1 MRNRNGYGGVV
12 KLKGKRN
19 KPYMAYISEM
29 QAEGVVIPPAMQKS
43 LEAAAESLQGA
54 TNPEEAAEVFAK
66 AMWQLHSLEM
76 SEEEYIA
83 MLHSQLQA
91 EMKKKTFKSKQVK
104 KPIGYFKTS
113 PEAHIALAE
122 YNKKPYDLDKR
133 TITFKE
139 VYELA
144 YADARIDRLTKSSLA
159 SYKAG
164 FDKCKPIWDT
174 PMCDI
179 KLMQLQDI
187 VNSCSTKSRS
197 TQGNIITVQKLVYTY
212 ACKNDLADKDY
223 SAFVKIVEHKKSKAK
238 KAYTREEIKLLW
250 DNIDWKYKGE
260 RKSILDGETVA
271 DILLILIYTG
281 MRIEELLLTASSD
294 VHLEERYIMNRG
306 TKTENALRIVPI
318 HKDIL
323 PILEKRLARNGE
335 NLIVTEAGNPIE
347 YSNFHNPVFKKFCKA
362 FDLKHSIHETRH
374 SFATYTAHIDSTLR
388 SYMIGHSTGSL
399 TNDVYTHPEVLL
411 PELIA
416 EIDKVDFLNA
426 KIGSK

>member
-29 QAEGVVIPPAMQKS
+29 QAEGVVIKPAMKKS
-43 LEAAAESLQGA
+43 LDAAVEAMQNAS
-54 TNPEEAAEVFAK
+54 NPEEAAVVFAK

-76 SEEEYIA
+76 SSEEYIA

-104 KPIGYFKTS
+104 KAIGYFKTS

-133 TITFKE
+133 SITFKE

-144 YADARIDRLTKSSLA
+144 YADARIEKKTKSTMA
-159 SYKAG
+159 SYKSG
-164 FDKCKPIWDT
+164 FDKCEPIWNT
-174 PMCDI
+174 PIGDI

-187 VNSCSTKSRS
+187 INSCSTKSRS
-197 TQGNIITVQKLVYTY
+197 TQSNIITVQKLVYAY

-223 SAFVKIVEHKKSKAK
+223 SAFVKIVEHKKGKDKS
-238 KAYTREEIKLLW
+238 AYTREEIKMLW
-250 DNIDWKYKGE
+250 DNIDWKFKGQ
-260 RKSILDGETVA
+260 RKTILEGETVA

-323 PILEKRLARNGE
+323 PVLERRLARNGE

-347 YSNFHNPVFKKFCKA
+347 YSNFHRPTFLAFCQE
-362 FDLKHSIHETRH
+362 FNLKHTIHETRH
-374 SFATYTAHIDSTLR
+374 TFATYTTHLDSTLR

-426 KIGSK
+426 KKVSK

>member
-1 MRNRNGYGGVV
+1 MRNKNGYGGVV
-12 KLKGKRN
+12 KLKGKRK

-43 LEAAAESLQGA
+43 LDAAAEALQDA
-54 TNPEEAAEVFAK
+54 SSPEEASAIFAN

-76 SEEEYIA
+76 SPEEYIA
-83 MLHSQLQA
+83 MLQSQLQK

-133 TITFKE
+133 SITFKE

-144 YADARIDRLTKSSLA
+144 YADARIDKKTKSSIA
-159 SYKAG
+159 SYKSG

-174 PMCDI
+174 PMYDI

-212 ACKNDLADKDY
+212 ACKNDLSDKDY
-223 SAFVKIVEHKKSKAK
+223 SAFVKVVEHKESKVKSAF
-238 KAYTREEIKLLW
+238 TREEIKVLW
-250 DNIDWKYKGE
+250 NNIDWKFKGK
-260 RKSILDGETVA
+260 RKTILEGETVA

-281 MRIEELLLTASSD
+281 MRIDELLTTASSD
-294 VHLEERYIMNRG
+294 VHLDERYIMNRG
-306 TKTENALRIVPI
+306 TKTENAVRIVPI
-318 HKDIL
+318 HKDII
-323 PILEKRLARNGE
+323 PILKNRLARNGE
-335 NLIVTEAGNPIE
+335 NLIVTAAGNNIE
-347 YSNFHNPVFKKFCKA
+347 YGNFNKPTFQAFCEA
-362 FDLKHSIHETRH
+362 FSLKHTIHETRH
-374 SFATYTAHIDSTLR
+374 TFATYTTHLDSTLR

-411 PELIA
+411 PELIS
-416 EIDKVDFLNA
+416 EIDKVDFLNTKTLA
-426 KIGSK
+426 K